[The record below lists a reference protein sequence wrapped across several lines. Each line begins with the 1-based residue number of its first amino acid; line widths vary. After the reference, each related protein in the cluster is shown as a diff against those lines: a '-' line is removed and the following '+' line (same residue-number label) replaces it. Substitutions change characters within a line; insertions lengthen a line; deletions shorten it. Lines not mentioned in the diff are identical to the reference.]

1 MGWIDRYRQA
11 EFRNIKFYIPNV
23 EGQGGRRNVVHELPE
38 RDTPFVQDL
47 GRKGRRFSIEAYVI
61 GENYDIQRDS
71 LITVLERK
79 GSGKLIH
86 PYLGSMDVSV
96 IDFSWRENFNELDI
110 CRFTIA
116 FVESGSLKFPTGV
129 IDTSRAIQV
138 IKKTALQVI
147 QETFENAYD
156 ILSVPRT
163 ITQAAIDTVEKAFDT
178 IESAKF
184 VVSSI
189 SKFRQDME
197 TIRGKAIALTYDGK
211 ELAQNI
217 IESLTFG
224 TDIDD
229 DVAPVTTDNA
239 RQNFEDVR
247 KLFDFQATE
256 ILRNEDDPANQI
268 ALLMQQVSVITAGG
282 LLGIIN
288 FTSAN
293 EAEALRNIVFE
304 KLDIFLES
312 VVDDDLYNVYYDL
325 RTGIVSDLEERIKKL
340 PVITQYV
347 PIISLPA
354 IVISYDLYGTIDRE
368 QDIIDRNNIKHPGFV
383 TGSVPIEVLI
393 DVK

>member
-1 MGWIDRYRQA
+1 M
-11 EFRNIKFYIPNV
+11 
-23 EGQGGRRNVVHELPE
+23 
-38 RDTPFVQDL
+38 
-47 GRKGRRFSIEAYVI
+47 
-61 GENYDIQRDS
+61 
-71 LITVLERK
+71 
-79 GSGKLIH
+79 
-86 PYLGSMDVSV
+86 
-96 IDFSWRENFNELDI
+96 
-110 CRFTIA
+110 
-116 FVESGSLKFPTGV
+116 
-129 IDTSRAIQV
+129 
-138 IKKTALQVI
+138 
-147 QETFENAYD
+147 
-156 ILSVPRT
+156 
-163 ITQAAIDTVEKAFDT
+163 EKAFDT

-184 VVSSI
+184 AVSSI
-189 SKFRQDME
+189 SEFRQDME

-229 DVAPVTTDNA
+229 DVAPVTIDNA
-239 RQNFEDVR
+239 RQNFEDVQ

-288 FTSAN
+288 FTSVN